1 MNGSLHDRVQ
11 AVYQK
16 LLQSWNLRDA
26 ERFASLFAE
35 DGHAIGFDG
44 SAMDGAAEI
53 ASTLA
58 TVFQNH
64 RTATYVSK
72 IREVR
77 EIAPGVALLRAVV
90 GMVPPD
96 DFTLNPSVNAVQSV
110 VFIEQDDAVKIV
122 LLQSTPAA
130 FHGRPEVGQAL
141 TQELEQVL
149 RSQRVK
155 H

>member
-1 MNGSLHDRVQ
+1 MRDRVL
-11 AVYQK
+11 AMYQK
-16 LLQSWNLRDA
+16 LLQSWNMRDA
-26 ERFASLFAE
+26 EKFASLFAE
-35 DGHAIGFDG
+35 DGQAIGFDG
-44 SAMDGAAEI
+44 SAMNGRADI

-58 TVFQNH
+58 AVFLNN

-96 DFTLNPSVNAVQSV
+96 HFNLNPSVNAVQSV
-110 VFIEQDDAVKIV
+110 VFVGQGDAVKIV

-130 FHGRPEVGQAL
+130 FHGRPEVADAL
-141 TQELEQVL
+141 TQELEELL
-149 RSQRVK
+149 RSHRAK